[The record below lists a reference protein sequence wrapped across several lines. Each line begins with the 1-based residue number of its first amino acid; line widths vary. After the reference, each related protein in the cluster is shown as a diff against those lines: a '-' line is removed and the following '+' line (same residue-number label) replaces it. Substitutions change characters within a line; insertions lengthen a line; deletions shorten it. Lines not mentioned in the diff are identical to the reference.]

1 MLDEPF
7 VAGVRTPV
15 QYVFDRTRAGGAPPG
30 SQYLAVSLSGASRE
44 MGMSVDELRELYVPA
59 LRELLPRTRRA
70 RLELFL
76 VTREHAATFRGG
88 PGSGS
93 LRPRPGVAAP
103 GLALAGTWT
112 ATGWPAT
119 LESAVL
125 SGQGAARELMG
136 ALEDRT
142 GRAGAGAGGRMSANG
157 VREAVLA
164 APLRLEALLVA
175 SGARGR
181 VIRRTGMGPDRAR
194 AASRELSLRSAG
206 ALLVVGFCG
215 GLDEG
220 SVPGEVIVAEQVYAA
235 SDEGHDETPVS
246 CSLRDELV
254 MRLTGRGLKVRS
266 GDIVCVSRLALG
278 ERRAQLHAGGAIA
291 VDMESVWLAGAAEQR
306 PFGVVRV
313 VLDSPSHELMRPGA
327 VFGAL
332 RAARALRRVS
342 AALNDMVQ
350 GD

>member
-1 MLDEPF
+1 
-7 VAGVRTPV
+7 
-15 QYVFDRTRAGGAPPG
+15 
-30 SQYLAVSLSGASRE
+30 
-44 MGMSVDELRELYVPA
+44 
-59 LRELLPRTRRA
+59 
-70 RLELFL
+70 
-76 VTREHAATFRGG
+76 
-88 PGSGS
+88 
-93 LRPRPGVAAP
+93 
-103 GLALAGTWT
+103 
-112 ATGWPAT
+112 
-119 LESAVL
+119 
-125 SGQGAARELMG
+125 
-136 ALEDRT
+136 
-142 GRAGAGAGGRMSANG
+142 MSANG

-266 GDIVCVSRLALG
+266 GNIVCVSRLALG

-291 VDMESVWLAGAAEQR
+291 VDMESVWLAGARRAAT
-306 PFGVVRV
+306 VRGGAGGARQPV
-313 VLDSPSHELMRPGA
+313 ARADAPGGRFRGAAGRPGA
-327 VFGAL
+327 APRLG
-332 RAARALRRVS
+332 RP
-342 AALNDMVQ
+342 
-350 GD
+350 